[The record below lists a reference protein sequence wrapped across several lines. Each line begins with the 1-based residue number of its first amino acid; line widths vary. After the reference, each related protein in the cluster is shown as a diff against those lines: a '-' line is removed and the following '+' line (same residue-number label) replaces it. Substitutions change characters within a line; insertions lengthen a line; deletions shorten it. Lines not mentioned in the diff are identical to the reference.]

1 MAGFLDL
8 PQSIKRSP
16 DVQTGPAR
24 KIVDRVITVS
34 AATRG
39 RLGMATSI
47 QQDDDFYTAYPLKKR
62 LKYVFGMI
70 LVAVLIAGFWHRG
83 LVDGFGRNV
92 VAGGTIG
99 NTGDLAGQYDT
110 HGGGFGLIFAA
121 IAGLAAT
128 FTACNCVVFAM
139 MPGLACSTDRNAGH
153 SSAWAALGM
162 FTVPVLIVTAV
173 YGLYVGFLGPV
184 GIEYINQVQVRHAQ
198 SFAVFSAL
206 GFAMLLWGCLELGFM
221 DSFKSRMTR
230 TTRDF
235 FGQLN
240 VKATILGTMV
250 GLFTVG
256 RPYPLF
262 RDFLVYAA
270 STKNPAYGALVMM
283 IQGLGQIALM
293 ALLFVLL
300 VKLGGRRLS
309 AIAVNKPYQ
318 FRFVSGMALL
328 AGGTYF
334 LYYWGLGRLFDLGR
348 WGYKLGWYS

>member
-1 MAGFLDL
+1 MG
-8 PQSIKRSP
+8 
-16 DVQTGPAR
+16 TN
-24 KIVDRVITVS
+24 
-34 AATRG
+34 
-39 RLGMATSI
+39 I
-47 QQDDDFYTAYPLKKR
+47 QDAETFYTAYPLKKR

-70 LVAVLIAGFWHRG
+70 IGAVLVAGFWHRG
-83 LVDGFGRNV
+83 LVDGFGRDI

-99 NTGDLAGQYDT
+99 NTVELAGQYDS

-139 MPGLACSTDRNAGH
+139 MPGLACSTDQKAGH
-153 SSAWAALGM
+153 NSAWTALGM
-162 FTVPVLIVTAV
+162 FTIPVLVITAV

-184 GIEYINQVQVRHAQ
+184 GIEYINQIEVRHAQ

-206 GFAMLLWGCLELGFM
+206 GFVMLLWGCLELGFL
-221 DSFKSRMTR
+221 DSMKKRASQ

-235 FGQLN
+235 FSQLN
-240 VKATILGTMV
+240 AKAVLLGAMV
-250 GLFTVG
+250 GMFTVG

-293 ALLFVLL
+293 VLLFVLL
-300 VKLGGRRLS
+300 VKLGGRKLS
-309 AIAVNKPYQ
+309 SIAVNKPYKFQ
-318 FRFVSGMALL
+318 FISGMALS
-328 AGGTYF
+328 AGGIYF

-348 WGYKLGWYS
+348 WGYKLGWYT

>member
-139 MPGLACSTDRNAGH
+139 MPGLACSTDRNASH

-221 DSFKSRMTR
+221 DSDDAGFFRSAQRQGNDSRYDGR
-230 TTRDF
+230 TVYGWPALSLVPGFSRLRREY
-235 FGQLN
+235 QEP
-240 VKATILGTMV
+240 
-250 GLFTVG
+250 GLWRAG
-256 RPYPLF
+256 HDDPGAGPDRA
-262 RDFLVYAA
+262 DGAA
-270 STKNPAYGALVMM
+270 V
-283 IQGLGQIALM
+283 
-293 ALLFVLL
+293 
-300 VKLGGRRLS
+300 RL
-309 AIAVNKPYQ
+309 A
-318 FRFVSGMALL
+318 R
-328 AGGTYF
+328 
-334 LYYWGLGRLFDLGR
+334 
-348 WGYKLGWYS
+348 